1 MANERKTEA
10 IVRKHFQKWDSDL
23 IIEDQQSDSPK
34 IVKLLKGASKRGEG
48 KGYPDFIISVRDHP
62 NFLIVVE
69 CKADPLKHESPT
81 LDNWADFAID
91 GSLLYASYLRKG
103 FDVLAI
109 GVSGTGRK
117 KKVSHFLHLTN
128 EISAKPIFSNKLLP
142 LDNYIKGYLKNPDKV
157 RQDYNSLSEFI
168 RKLNDRL
175 HSDKVAESHRAL
187 LISAALI
194 ALDHA
199 PFCDAYLK
207 ENNPQDLAER
217 MVGVV
222 SQQLRDANIP
232 ADRLTILEH
241 HFGAIKTQTL
251 LLQKETELRDIIQ
264 LVDDELNSFIKNHEY
279 QDVLGRLYV
288 EFLRYANSDKGLG
301 IVLTPPHITEF
312 FTDLARV
319 NSKSIVYDNCAGT
332 GGFLISA
339 MKQMMLD
346 AGGDS
351 RTERKIKKSQLFGVE
366 LQSNIYPLAI
376 SNMYIHQDG
385 KSNIILGSCFD
396 PEVVKFIKRKKPNV
410 GLLNPPYKA
419 DKKTDIEEL
428 EFVLNNLDCLCQGGI
443 CVAILPMQSAL
454 ATDGKIADLK
464 KQLTEKHTLEC
475 VLSMPNELF
484 HNSDVAVVSCVMVFT
499 AHYPHPK
506 NKEVYLGYYKDDGFV
521 KRKTKGR
528 IDVDGKWEDIKK
540 KWLEGFINP
549 RNERGFSVTKRLT
562 ADMEWVAEAYM
573 ETDYSTLSQ
582 EDFEK
587 TIKEYVSFR
596 VKYG

>member
-1 MANERKTEA
+1 
-10 IVRKHFQKWDSDL
+10 
-23 IIEDQQSDSPK
+23 
-34 IVKLLKGASKRGEG
+34 
-48 KGYPDFIISVRDHP
+48 
-62 NFLIVVE
+62 LIVVE
-69 CKADPLKHESPT
+69 CKPDPLKHESPT
-81 LDNWADFAID
+81 LDNWADFAVD

-128 EISAKPIFSNKLLP
+128 EISAKRIFSNKLLP
-142 LDNYIKGYLKNPDKV
+142 LDNYIKGYLENPDKV

-194 ALDHA
+194 ALDHT
-199 PFCDAYLK
+199 PFRDAYLK

-217 MVGVV
+217 MVDVV
-222 SQQLRDANIP
+222 SQQLRDAKIP
-232 ADRLTILEH
+232 TDQLTTLEH
-241 HFGAIKTQTL
+241 HFGTIKTQTL

-312 FTDLARV
+312 FTDLAQV

-339 MKQMMLD
+339 MKRMVLD
-346 AGGDS
+346 AAGNR

-385 KSNIILGSCFD
+385 KSNIILGSCFE
-396 PEVVKFIKRKKPNV
+396 PKVVRSIKRKKPNV
-410 GLLNPPYKA
+410 GLLNPPYKG

-428 EFVLNNLDCLCQGGI
+428 EFVLNNLDCLCQGGT

-464 KQLTEKHTLEC
+464 KQLMEKHTLEC

-484 HNSDVAVVSCVMVFT
+484 HNSKVAVVSCVMVFT
-499 AHYPHPK
+499 AHYPHPED
-506 NKEVYLGYYKDDGFV
+506 KEVYLGYYKDDGFV
-521 KRKTKGR
+521 KRKKKGR
-528 IDVDGKWEDIKK
+528 IDVNGRWEDIKK
-540 KWLEGFINP
+540 KWLEGFTN
-549 RNERGFSVTKRLT
+549 RKNESGFSVTKKLT

-582 EDFEK
+582 EEFEK